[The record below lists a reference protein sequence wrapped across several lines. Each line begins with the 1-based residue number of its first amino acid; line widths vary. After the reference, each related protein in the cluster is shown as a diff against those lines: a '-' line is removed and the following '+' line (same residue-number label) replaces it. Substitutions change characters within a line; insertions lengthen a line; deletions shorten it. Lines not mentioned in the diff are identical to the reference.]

1 MHQVFEEIVGELEE
15 IIEKLASVITSPE
28 PLGMQQS
35 NWSFPQVSVSELQ
48 QQARVIIQAI
58 SERAPEEVGD
68 NLPLLSHYV
77 LRLRSVAEDTIP
89 QLHGNAGV
97 ATWAYSRTLEGL
109 WKALERDL
117 APLPAQEIEQSIQDS
132 TRRARAMESKLAELK
147 ERSTLLDQM
156 VTRIEAAH
164 TTAQELPIDL
174 QYLKETRAQ
183 IEVSKRDAT
192 LDRDHISEA
201 RTTAE
206 AARDELANLTESA
219 RDVLARCETA
229 YASATS
235 TGLAAAFSERS
246 AALNKSV
253 ALWVAGLLA
262 ALTAGSIF
270 SFNRMDR
277 IVELLS
283 LPGDHSLIL
292 SVNLAL
298 AVLSVSG
305 AVWFAWL
312 STKQIGQRFRLSEDY
327 AFKASISRA
336 YEGYRR
342 EAARIDKDLEK
353 QLLSSALARLDEQ
366 PLRLVESSSFGSPWH
381 ELLASDL
388 VKNAVKSVPG
398 FAEKVISM
406 ASSAL
411 QGKKAA
417 ATPTPTVAAID
428 TPLEQAEA
436 KV

>member
-1 MHQVFEEIVGELEE
+1 MHQVFEQIVGELEE
-15 IIEKLASVITSPE
+15 VIERLGVAITSPE

-35 NWSFPQVSVSELQ
+35 SWSYPQVSVSELQ
-48 QQARVIIQAI
+48 QEARVIIQAI
-58 SERAPEEVGD
+58 SQRAPEEVGE
-68 NLPLLSHYV
+68 NFPLLSHYV
-77 LRLRSVAEDTIP
+77 LRLRYVAEETIP
-89 QLHGNAGV
+89 QLHGNAGA
-97 ATWAYSRTLEGL
+97 ATWAYSRTLGGL
-109 WKALERDL
+109 WKALEHDL

-164 TTAQELPIDL
+164 TAAQELPIDL

-183 IEVSKRDAT
+183 IEISKRNAT
-192 LDRDHISEA
+192 LDRDHVAEA
-201 RTTAE
+201 RATAE
-206 AARDELANLTESA
+206 SAKDELASLTESA

-246 AALNKSV
+246 AALNNSV

-262 ALTAGSIF
+262 ALIAGSIF
-270 SFNRMDR
+270 SFSRMDR
-277 IVELLS
+277 ILELLS
-283 LPGDHSLIL
+283 LPGDHGLIL

-366 PLRLVESSSFGSPWH
+366 PLRLVESNSFGSPGH

-388 VKNAVKSVPG
+388 VKDAIKTVPG

-411 QGKKAA
+411 QGKNA
-417 ATPTPTVAAID
+417 ATVSTSTVAANNV
-428 TPLEQAEA
+428 PSEQDES